1 MTANDELRD
10 RAISHQIY
18 LLRYQAQLVREITD
32 TLKEVEADLR
42 QQLAQLPSE
51 RQAERLEAQLVGIRA
66 LIAASWDVARAQ
78 LNENLAELAEYE
90 ASHQEQVI
98 RDSVPVELD
107 FVMPAP
113 QMLVA
118 AVEAKPFEG
127 RLLNEWI
134 DRLEEDSYLR
144 IRDAV
149 RMGFIE
155 GESYDQITKRVIG
168 TKALKYTDGVLALN
182 YRQTQALVATAVS
195 HTANTARQT
204 FYSDNTD
211 VIKGVQWSSTLD
223 ARTTPVCQS
232 RDGKVYPVDSG
243 PRPPAHMR
251 CRSTTVPVM
260 KSWRELGINLDEAP
274 PGTRAS
280 MDGQI
285 ADTET
290 YQTWLKKKSAA
301 FQDEVLGPT
310 RAKLFREGMD
320 LDRFVDQSGKEY
332 TLAQLRSKDATLF
345 KKAGID

>member
-18 LLRYQAQLVREITD
+18 LLRYQARLVREIID
-32 TLKEVEADLR
+32 TLKEVEADLL
-42 QQLAQLPSE
+42 QQLAQLPTE

-90 ASHQEQVI
+90 ANHQEQVI

-118 AVEAKPFEG
+118 AVESKPFEG

-182 YRQTQALVATAVS
+182 YRQAQALVATAVS

-204 FYSDNTD
+204 FYDDNTD

-251 CRSTTVPVM
+251 CRSTTVPVL

-280 MDGQI
+280 MDGQVSE
-285 ADTET
+285 AET
-290 YQTWLKKKSAA
+290 YQTWLKKKSAT